1 MGEKIKESNSEFVG
15 LGQCV
20 PYSIEL
26 FKKNEFHK
34 EHSEIEVSVTPTSP
48 TVTPADNTSATTA
61 TATSATSTS
70 ATATSATS
78 TSAPST
84 SATSTSPPTTF
95 STISQQ
101 TSQET
106 TFSTPNTSRRQR
118 TRIKRK
124 AVEQE
129 SDSMMHEPMQILK
142 SSVNSSN
149 DAYFTYALNL
159 ANELRKFD
167 QNSLAHVKTSLR

>member
-70 ATATSATS
+70 AT
-78 TSAPST
+78 ST